1 MTTTELSALLQNPP
15 KKRRLKD
22 DAVND
27 GVQEGASAK
36 KRGLKRVRSEND
48 AEGPIPSTSEM
59 WEAQNLPSGGKADGS
74 SSEAKVNTL
83 ETRAGAGPFA
93 KPAKK
98 PSGLAALCGKT
109 DPRKRLARTASLNLN
124 TDVSAIGLPEGLG
137 SVSPLEQVDTDK
149 GPWSTEAFDL
159 FDWRPPVKEGEKG
172 KDRGIGM
179 LVDA

>member
-1 MTTTELSALLQNPP
+1 MSTTELSAQLQKPP
-15 KKRRLKD
+15 NKRRLED
-22 DAVND
+22 DPIRDRTQD
-27 GVQEGASAK
+27 GASVSAK

-48 AEGPIPSTSEM
+48 VEAPIPSTSEI
-59 WEAQNLPSGGKADGS
+59 WEARNLPSGEKSDEM
-74 SSEAKVNTL
+74 SSEVKLSAL
-83 ETRAGAGPFA
+83 EAGAGLAA
-93 KPAKK
+93 KATKK

-109 DPRKRLARTASLNLN
+109 DPRKRFARTASLNLN
-124 TDVSAIGLPEGLG
+124 TNVSTIGLPEGLG

-172 KDRGIGM
+172 KNRGIGM